1 LCVLGRWSGHAV
13 QSPIICGFGTDIS
26 RIPSQEEFPLSI
38 RSKRST
44 TRSFAAVVAAALIAS
59 LLALVAGPASAVT
72 PLNKSSATSAD
83 GRVSGADRYGTATAA
98 ASSYLT
104 RRGSLTSWNRVVV
117 VSGDNFPDALSAASL
132 AGSYTAPIIL
142 MPSDGSLPTVV
153 KEWGLTKRDQI
164 QANSTTAASFKFVI
178 VGGTSAVPDA
188 GVQALLDVVNAGDLT
203 PATMTRISGANRAAT
218 AKAVATQTNAAG
230 SYTILAAAKEIFVAN
245 EASFADAMAIAP
257 YAFNASAPVLLTG
270 KDSLGAD
277 ALAVLKTYKTLGGTK
292 IKVLGGTAA
301 VSDQVIQDIVINGAI
316 PLSSISRIFGADR
329 YATSVAIQNYV
340 DASSVNN
347 SNFDASH
354 VVMVNGQNFA
364 DGLAAAPYA
373 GHGTGGAAR
382 LMYLTEASGVSAGV
396 SAKMTTHAKSDF
408 PTNVYAVGGTSVV
421 SADVIAGVTTAAQA
435 LNTTSTLTCV
445 ENSTATT
452 VTLTVPGNISGAT
465 SAGYTYL
472 GDEANLIL
480 NGALTINGASNTS
493 NASTAMAE
501 TFHTTGALK
510 GNTTLTG
517 LVPAGTLAKGTV
529 ITWSGLSELANAGV
543 AKRTIAGSTC
553 TVADDKVGPT
563 ATINAQVGA
572 TGFHVDFSEKVTGFD
587 CTDITATIAAWNS
600 TANVGCGTID
610 SGLTASNYRV
620 ASLFEDL
627 NNDGELSAAISD
639 KVVSAISGAD
649 VWTLATHGFAIGDKI
664 VCDVDNAGDDGTYYV
679 LTVPSSTT
687 MTVSATYGGTLY
699 DATTDASSNDAGLGC
714 DRLVESTYTITA
726 GDSIVVDTR
735 VESAPVAVASVAA
748 ITTVGSLGGT
758 VTTSAVHG
766 LAIGDKITLDVTQA
780 ADDGTYEVITVP
792 STTTFTVAGSV
803 ALTAQGGA
811 AGTVS
816 QYWLNDLSNN
826 AGLTQT
832 TKTMNAV
839 NDADVTKPILSVALT
854 CTQGTDATLSNG
866 TTLKAV
872 ATNIY
877 GPQGVAG
884 NTYKMYVVNSR
895 GISLPTV
902 VVDATAATITITADL
917 AYTSVADVQAAYANT
932 GAIAWSF
939 TFAGGSATAAT
950 AIGTASAT
958 TAATPIKSSG
968 SHTGDVVGAQSC
980 TAKVTSN
987 EYLQEMAADG
997 TTAVAAINGVATAFS
1012 ANDGTSD
1019 AIADGWKTITFD
1031 GVLAAWT
1038 LPIVD
1043 GTTTITLN
1051 GSLIK
1056 DMKGNVVTNLALVD

>member
-1 LCVLGRWSGHAV
+1 MGLEPTFHEYLH
-13 QSPIICGFGTDIS
+13 
-26 RIPSQEEFPLSI
+26 QEEFPLSI

-44 TRSFAAVVAAALIAS
+44 TRSFAAVIAAALVAS

-72 PLNKSSATSAD
+72 PLNKSSLTSAD
-83 GRVSGADRYGTATAA
+83 GRVSGTDRYGTATAA

-230 SYTILAAAKEIFVAN
+230 AYTILSAAKEIFVAN

-257 YAFNASAPVLLTG
+257 YAFNAAAPVLLTG

-316 PLSSISRIFGADR
+316 PLSSIGRIFGADR

-340 DASSVNN
+340 DASSVNAA
-347 SNFDASH
+347 NFDASH

-382 LMYLTEASGVSAGV
+382 LMYLTEASGISASV

-408 PTNVYAVGGTSVV
+408 PTNVYAVGGTSAV

-445 ENSTATT
+445 ENSTATS

-465 SAGYTYL
+465 SAGYVWL

-480 NGALTINGASNTS
+480 NGSLTINGASNT
-493 NASTAMAE
+493 ASASSAMSE

-587 CTDITATIAAWNS
+587 CTDITATIAAFNS
-600 TANVGCGTID
+600 TANVGCGAID
-610 SGLTASNYRV
+610 QGLTASNYRV

-627 NNDGELSAAISD
+627 NNDGTLTAATNALAVASVATSDDRYTTGSA
-639 KVVSAISGAD
+639 
-649 VWTLATHGFAIGDKI
+649 HGYAIGDKLNC
-664 VCDVDNAGDDGTYYV
+664 VTDTSANNGTVYV
-679 LTVPSSTT
+679 LTVPSNVTY
-687 MTVSATYGGTLY
+687 TVSDTYGGSTKNLTD
-699 DATTDASSNDAGLGC
+699 DADADNSGAGC
-714 DRLVESTYTITA
+714 NRIVEQTYTITA

-735 VESAPVAVASVAA
+735 AAAAPVAIGTIAA

-758 VTTSAVHG
+758 VNTSAAHG
-766 LAIGDKITLDVTQA
+766 LSAGDKITISGATQA
-780 ADDGTYEVITVP
+780 GDNGSYEVITITD
-792 STTTFTVAGSV
+792 SDTFTVAR
-803 ALTAQGGA
+803 ATAFTAQNA
-811 AGTVS
+811 AGGTVS
-816 QYWLNDLSNN
+816 KYWVNDLSNN

-839 NDADVTKPILSVALT
+839 TDADVTKPILSVALT
-854 CTQGTDATLSNG
+854 CVQGTDATLSNG

-939 TFAGGSATAAT
+939 TFAASPATAAT

-968 SHTGDVVGAQSC
+968 GHTGDVVGAQSC

-997 TTAVAAINGVATAFS
+997 TTAVAAINGVATVFS

-1019 AIADGWKTITFD
+1019 ALADGWKTITFD

-1038 LPIVD
+1038 LPIAD

-1051 GSLIK
+1051 GSNIK

>member
-1 LCVLGRWSGHAV
+1 M
-13 QSPIICGFGTDIS
+13 
-26 RIPSQEEFPLSI
+26 SI

-445 ENSTATT
+445 ENSTATS

-563 ATINAQVGA
+563 VTINAQVGA

-664 VCDVDNAGDDGTYYV
+664 VCDVDNVGDDGTYYV
-679 LTVPSSTT
+679 KTVPSSTT
-687 MTVSATYGGTLY
+687 MTVSATYGGALY

-748 ITTVGSLGGT
+748 IDTVGSLGGT

-816 QYWLNDLSNN
+816 QYWVNDLSNN